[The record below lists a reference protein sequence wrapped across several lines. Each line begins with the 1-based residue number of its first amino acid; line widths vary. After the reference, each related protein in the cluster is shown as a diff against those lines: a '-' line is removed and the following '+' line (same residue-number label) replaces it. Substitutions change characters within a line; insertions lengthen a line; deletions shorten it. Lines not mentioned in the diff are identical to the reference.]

1 MDPAGSQDPLRVC
14 VSVRCAVRWCMP
26 QRRVLV
32 LVLRVR
38 AAVESVHLKTV
49 QCISYTAWDVAAVG
63 TRVHSQRACPVRLS
77 RCVARGLVGFCR
89 GPGQGEPGGGGLSVG
104 MVYAW
109 VGMRSAQPHTA
120 ACCWS
125 AVQAMIERGH
135 LKPPARL
142 QLRGVE
148 VVLCVQQGAH
158 RTAWSCPPDTRCH
171 ARPCLQCS
179 PASWA

>member
-1 MDPAGSQDPLRVC
+1 VCECALRSALVHASATRAGTCPQGSSGRGERPSQDGAVHLIHRMGCRSSRYTCPQPARVSGEAEPLRRSGLGRVLPRSGAGRAWGWWTVGGNGVC
-14 VSVRCAVRWCMP
+14 VGRYALS
-26 QRRVLV
+26 
-32 LVLRVR
+32 
-38 AAVESVHLKTV
+38 AAS
-49 QCISYTAWDVAAVG
+49 
-63 TRVHSQRACPVRLS
+63 
-77 RCVARGLVGFCR
+77 
-89 GPGQGEPGGGGLSVG
+89 
-104 MVYAW
+104 
-109 VGMRSAQPHTA
+109 TA